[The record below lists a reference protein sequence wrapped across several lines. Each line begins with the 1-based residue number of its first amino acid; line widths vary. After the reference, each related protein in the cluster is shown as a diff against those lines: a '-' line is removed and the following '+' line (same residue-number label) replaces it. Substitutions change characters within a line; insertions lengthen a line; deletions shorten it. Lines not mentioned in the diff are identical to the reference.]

1 LKSFAELNLPESVSR
16 ALRDRNY
23 ENAMPVQAAVLDA
36 RSAGRD
42 LLVSSQT
49 GSGKTIAFG
58 LALAQTL
65 LADGATKFARRPQ
78 PAALVI
84 VPTRELATQVRE
96 ELGWLLKHTG
106 MRMASFTGGTSV
118 SGDLAAL
125 KQGVDLAIG
134 TPGRLVDLVQRG
146 RLQLGELAVVVLDEA
161 DEMLDLGFRE
171 DLETLL
177 KAAPAERRTLLLSA
191 TLPPAIRDMARQY
204 QRDALPVDP
213 RAEAG
218 APRSAPHE
226 DIAFVAHLIA
236 GPDRRAAVLN
246 VLRASDAERAIVFC
260 TTREG
265 VGELHRYLV
274 GRGFTATAIS
284 GDRAQAE
291 RDRALDQVRRGEARV
306 LVATNVA
313 ARGIHLPDV
322 DLIVHADLPLNAESL
337 THRSGRT
344 GRAGRKGTAVL
355 LATATDRRKAERL
368 LASANVKAVWTAPP
382 SANQI
387 AAASAARL
395 LASLTGDEAA
405 VPGDQAARVDELL
418 AGLRAKLREAA
429 LDDGELLRR
438 LLARELERLPA
449 GEPLRSVAIPAMG
462 SSGYATG
469 PERRPVSRSEF
480 AADSVLFR
488 VNMGEKDKAE
498 ARWLLPLICRRGGV
512 TNREVGAIRI
522 GPRETLFEIAGPAA
536 RDFEAAAAETDPRA
550 PHVRIERAQGQLS
563 SGRSPQRP
571 RTGRAPQLQR
581 GEFDGAPRRAET
593 SERSARVTRPA
604 GSDRPARAD
613 QAGEAQAETRGESPG
628 QTARAPAASDIAP
641 ATAVGGPAPEPTHG
655 EAARTRPSP
664 DGDGVAV
671 EPGPGLDGGRAERP
685 ATGHAGSNGR
695 PPRAKSDEAAGLAPG
710 DGAPASRPSRG
721 DIARTVPA
729 PRGDTGRTDR
739 PPRRDAGSER
749 PARPAA
755 GRSERPLRA
764 AGARP
769 DRPAG
774 TDSAGGDRPFRAA
787 PARTGAPAPR
797 PYGRGP
803 ERHAPGPGPT
813 RERSERP
820 HRPQAAPAH
829 APRAYPPRPAPAHG
843 REHRPARDDRPAPA
857 HRRTDERLARD
868 DRPGRSDG
876 PSRGARPSAAARPVA
891 DDRPT
896 PRPTRPAATPFHRP
910 GWAEEPVARA
920 PQGHTPAFRA
930 RGARPGEAGASPVTI
945 ERKVH
950 PPSHARAQ
958 PPQRAKPRTK

>member
-1 LKSFAELNLPESVSR
+1 
-16 ALRDRNY
+16 
-23 ENAMPVQAAVLDA
+23 
-36 RSAGRD
+36 
-42 LLVSSQT
+42 
-49 GSGKTIAFG
+49 
-58 LALAQTL
+58 
-65 LADGATKFARRPQ
+65 
-78 PAALVI
+78 
-84 VPTRELATQVRE
+84 
-96 ELGWLLKHTG
+96 
-106 MRMASFTGGTSV
+106 
-118 SGDLAAL
+118 
-125 KQGVDLAIG
+125 
-134 TPGRLVDLVQRG
+134 
-146 RLQLGELAVVVLDEA
+146 VVLDEA

-177 KAAPAERRTLLLSA
+177 KAAPVERRTLLLSA

-246 VLRASDAERAIVFC
+246 VLRASNAERAIVFC

-395 LASLTGDEAA
+395 IESLTGDDAA
-405 VPGDQAARVDELL
+405 VPGGEAARVDELL
-418 AGLRAKLREAA
+418 AGLRAKLQEAA

-438 LLARELERLPA
+438 LLARELERLPS
-449 GEPLRSVAIPAMG
+449 GETLRSVAIPAAG
-462 SSGYATG
+462 SGGYATG

-522 GPRETLFEIAGPAA
+522 GPRETLFEISGPAA

-563 SGRSPQRP
+563 NGRSPQRP
-571 RTGRAPQLQR
+571 RTGRAPQVQR
-581 GEFDGAPRRAET
+581 AEFDGAPRRAEA
-593 SERSARVTRPA
+593 SARPARPA
-604 GSDRPARAD
+604 GSDSPVRAD
-613 QAGEAQAETRGESPG
+613 HAGDTQAETSGDAMG
-628 QTARAPAASDIAP
+628 QTAPSAKDAAPAIPVSDVAAQQP
-641 ATAVGGPAPEPTHG
+641 THVAAVETKRSPRSHG
-655 EAARTRPSP
+655 EA
-664 DGDGVAV
+664 V
-671 EPGPGLDGGRAERP
+671 EPSQGMDDSRAERP
-685 ATGHAGSNGR
+685 ATGHTGDSGR
-695 PPRAKSDEAAGLAPG
+695 PPRAKADHAEGTARVDRAPV
-710 DGAPASRPSRG
+710 ARPPRQ
-721 DIARTVPA
+721 DAARTERP
-729 PRGDTGRTDR
+729 PRQDATRTERPPRQDAVRTER
-739 PPRRDAGSER
+739 PPRRDAGSDR
-749 PARPAA
+749 PFRAGGARND
-755 GRSERPLRA
+755 RPLSA
-764 AGARP
+764 GGARN
-769 DRPAG
+769 DRPSRA
-774 TDSAGGDRPFRAA
+774 DSGGGDRPFRGAA
-787 PARTGAPAPR
+787 AGAGAQASSPR
-797 PYGRGP
+797 PYARGPGRG
-803 ERHAPGPGPT
+803 APGAGPT

-820 HRPQAAPAH
+820 HRPQAGPAG
-829 APRAYPPRPAPAHG
+829 APRAYPPRPAAAHG

-857 HRRTDERLARD
+857 HRAADHRVARD
-868 DRPGRSDG
+868 DRPARGDS
-876 PSRGARPSAAARPVA
+876 PSRSERAGAAPRPPA

-896 PRPTRPAATPFHRP
+896 PRAARPTATPFHRP
-910 GWAEEPVARA
+910 GWAEEPAGRA
-920 PQGHTPAFRA
+920 PQGQTPAFRA
-930 RGARPGEAGASPVTI
+930 RAARPGEAGSSPVTI

-950 PPSHARAQ
+950 PPSHARPQ
-958 PPQRAKPRTK
+958 PQQRAKPRTK

>member
-1 LKSFAELNLPESVSR
+1 MKSFAELKLPESVAR

-23 ENAMPVQAAVLDA
+23 ENAMPVQAAVLDE

-65 LADGATKFARRPQ
+65 LGEGATKFARRTH

-84 VPTRELATQVRE
+84 VPTRELATQVRD

-106 MRMASFTGGTSV
+106 MRLASFTGGTAV
-118 SGDLAAL
+118 SGDLVAL
-125 KQGVDLAIG
+125 KHGVDLAIG

-146 RLQLGELAVVVLDEA
+146 RLNLAELAVVVLDEA

-191 TLPPAIRDMARQY
+191 TMPSAIRDMARQF

-218 APRSAPHE
+218 ATRSAPHE

-236 GPDRRAAVLN
+236 GVERRAAVVN

-322 DLIVHADLPLNAESL
+322 DLIIHADLPLNAESL

-368 LASANVKAVWTAPP
+368 LASAHVKAEWTAPP
-382 SANQI
+382 SARQI
-387 AAASAARL
+387 ADASAARL
-395 LASLTGDEAA
+395 VEALTGDAAA
-405 VPGDQAARVDELL
+405 VPGERAASVDQLL
-418 AGLRAKLREAA
+418 GSLRAKLRETE

-449 GEPLRSVAIPAMG
+449 GEALRSVAIPAAG
-462 SSGYATG
+462 SGFAPG
-469 PERRPVSRSEF
+469 ADRRPRSRSEF
-480 AADSVLFR
+480 AADNVLFR
-488 VNMGEKDKAE
+488 VNMGANDKAE
-498 ARWLLPLICRRGGV
+498 ARWLLPMICRRGGV

-522 GPRETLFEIAGPAA
+522 GPRETLFEIFGGAA
-536 RDFEAAAAETDPRA
+536 RDFEAAAGETDPRA
-550 PHVRIERAQGQLS
+550 PHVRIERADGPAR
-563 SGRSPQRP
+563 GAPRP
-571 RTGRAPQLQR
+571 RTSRPEPRAARAPEARVERLS
-581 GEFDGAPRRAET
+581 EPRAERAPET
-593 SERSARVTRPA
+593 RAERAPEARVEREPEARLPDIEREPGITAAPERARATAPVEVERPVAAPA
-604 GSDRPARAD
+604 GTERPQAATAVTATEPPARGTGPHQTERPARA
-613 QAGEAQAETRGESPG
+613 AGA
-628 QTARAPAASDIAP
+628 TARDH
-641 ATAVGGPAPEPTHG
+641 AV
-655 EAARTRPSP
+655 
-664 DGDGVAV
+664 
-671 EPGPGLDGGRAERP
+671 RAERP
-685 ATGHAGSNGR
+685 HRGAAKTGG
-695 PPRAKSDEAAGLAPG
+695 PL
-710 DGAPASRPSRG
+710 GA
-721 DIARTVPA
+721 A
-729 PRGDTGRTDR
+729 PRSYG
-739 PPRRDAGSER
+739 PPKGPARRGHDAGPAHR
-749 PARPAA
+749 P
-755 GRSERPLRA
+755 
-764 AGARP
+764 
-769 DRPAG
+769 
-774 TDSAGGDRPFRAA
+774 
-787 PARTGAPAPR
+787 
-797 PYGRGP
+797 
-803 ERHAPGPGPT
+803 
-813 RERSERP
+813 ERP
-820 HRPQAAPAH
+820 HAH
-829 APRAYPPRPAPAHG
+829 APRPFASKPVAVHARAPRPD
-843 REHRPARDDRPAPA
+843 REHRPARDDRPARE
-857 HRRTDERLARD
+857 HRPARD
-868 DRPGRSDG
+868 DRP
-876 PSRGARPSAAARPVA
+876 AREHRPAR
-891 DDRPT
+891 DDRPAAEHRT
-896 PRPTRPAATPFHRP
+896 ARDDRPAREHRPARDDRQAAGQRPARDDRSARERHPAHHDRPAREPRPTRDDRPSREHRPAEPARAAATPFHRA
-910 GWAEEPVARA
+910 GFSSA
-920 PQGHTPAFRA
+920 PLPAAGQGHTPAFRA
-930 RGARPGEAGASPVTI
+930 RAARPGAPLSPTAPITI

-950 PPSHARAQ
+950 PPSHLRAQ
-958 PPQRAKPRTK
+958 AHPRAKPRAK